1 MIKEYEDKLNE
12 LQSKISTISRKQT
25 TMVLQK
31 EALTYERDV
40 SRRKIPRKP
49 NKAVKKRA
57 SRDKQR
63 EGAGVSE
70 ITTFAY
76 VNFVA
81 VYTQAFS
88 LQFWGAYEETEES
101 FFIWL

>member
-1 MIKEYEDKLNE
+1 MKEYEDKLNE

-49 NKAVKKRA
+49 NKAVKK
-57 SRDKQR
+57 
-63 EGAGVSE
+63 
-70 ITTFAY
+70 
-76 VNFVA
+76 
-81 VYTQAFS
+81 
-88 LQFWGAYEETEES
+88 
-101 FFIWL
+101 

>member
-1 MIKEYEDKLNE
+1 
-12 LQSKISTISRKQT
+12 
-25 TMVLQK
+25 MVLQK

-49 NKAVKKRA
+49 NKAVKKIE
-57 SRDKQR
+57 SFWDKQR
-63 EGAGVSE
+63 EGGGVSE

>member
-1 MIKEYEDKLNE
+1 
-12 LQSKISTISRKQT
+12 
-25 TMVLQK
+25 MVLQK

-49 NKAVKKRA
+49 NKAVKKKRA

-63 EGAGVSE
+63 EGGGVSE

-88 LQFWGAYEETEES
+88 LQSWGAYEETEES

>member
-1 MIKEYEDKLNE
+1 MKEYEDKLNE

-49 NKAVKKRA
+49 NKAVKKKELLGTNKGRA
-57 SRDKQR
+57 EVFLK
-63 EGAGVSE
+63 
-70 ITTFAY
+70 
-76 VNFVA
+76 
-81 VYTQAFS
+81 
-88 LQFWGAYEETEES
+88 
-101 FFIWL
+101 

>member
-1 MIKEYEDKLNE
+1 
-12 LQSKISTISRKQT
+12 
-25 TMVLQK
+25 MVLQK

-49 NKAVKKRA
+49 IKAVKKKRA

-63 EGAGVSE
+63 EGGGVSE

>member
-1 MIKEYEDKLNE
+1 MSFI
-12 LQSKISTISRKQT
+12 
-25 TMVLQK
+25 V
-31 EALTYERDV
+31 
-40 SRRKIPRKP
+40 P
-49 NKAVKKRA
+49 A

-63 EGAGVSE
+63 EGGGVSE
-70 ITTFAY
+70 ITTLVY
-76 VNFVA
+76 VNFIV

>member
-1 MIKEYEDKLNE
+1 MKEYEDKLNE

-63 EGAGVSE
+63 EGGGVSE
-70 ITTFAY
+70 ITTFVY